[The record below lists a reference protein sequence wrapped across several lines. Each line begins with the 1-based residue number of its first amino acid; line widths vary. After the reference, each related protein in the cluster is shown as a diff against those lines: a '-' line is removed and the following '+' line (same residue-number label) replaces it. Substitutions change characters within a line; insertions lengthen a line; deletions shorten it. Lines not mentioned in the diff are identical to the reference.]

1 MNRNSVSRQI
11 CIVLLFLLLHPF
23 SGSAQEGAYLIDQIA
38 AVVGGNIVKDSDIE
52 SRCLELQLQGYTSS
66 RDMRC
71 EILESFL
78 EQKLLINQAAID
90 SVEVTEGEVTRELEQ
105 RVRMLMDRYGSQ
117 EALEAAAG
125 KSLLLLKNDWRETVR
140 NNLIEYAMQREI
152 LQDVKVSPS
161 EVRAYYNKIP
171 KDELPSSPETYV
183 VQQITMAPPYREE
196 AVAETRKKL
205 LELRRRIVNGE
216 SFKSLAVLYSEEEA
230 AVMTGG
236 ELGFMSK
243 ANLDPAFWDA
253 AAALREPG
261 DVSRV
266 VESKF
271 GYHIIQLIAKR
282 GEMLNC
288 RHILMKPKADAE
300 LVQGVLNRLDSLAN
314 FIRQDSTTFELAART
329 LSSDENTRTN
339 GGIMINPND
348 QSTHLELTTD
358 YFTPQEIRVLKT
370 MQIGEIS
377 SAFQTTDAMGNL
389 VFKIL
394 KLKGRF
400 PAQRATLE
408 DNYEMLQGMALEEKM
423 QNRLD
428 KWIDEKIDETY
439 ILIDP
444 RYRSC
449 ELTNP
454 KWYK

>member
-1 MNRNSVSRQI
+1 MKRHSFSWLA
-11 CIVLLFLLLHPF
+11 CIPAVLLLLCPLC
-23 SGSAQEGAYLIDQIA
+23 GTAQEGAYLVDQIA
-38 AVVGGNIVKDSDIE
+38 AVVGGTIVKDSDIE
-52 SRCLELQLQGYTSS
+52 SRYLELQLQGYTSN
-66 RDMRC
+66 RDMHC
-71 EILESFL
+71 EIFESFL

-90 SVEVTEGEVTRELEQ
+90 SVTVTEGEVTRELEQ
-105 RVRMLMDRYGSQ
+105 RVRMLLERYGSQ

-125 KSLLLLKNDWRETVR
+125 KSLLLLRNDWRETVR

-161 EVRAYYNKIP
+161 EVRAFFNKIP

-196 AVAETRKKL
+196 AIAETRQRL

-230 AVMTGG
+230 AVVTGG

-243 ANLDPAFWDA
+243 AQLDPAFWDA
-253 AAALREPG
+253 AIALREPG

-282 GEMLNC
+282 GEMMNC

-300 LVQGVLNRLDSLAN
+300 LVKGVINRLDSLAD
-314 FIRQDSTTFELAART
+314 FIRQDSTTFELAARAV
-329 LSSDENTRTN
+329 SSDENTRTN
-339 GGIMINPND
+339 GGIMINPQDN
-348 QSTHLELTTD
+348 STHMELTTD
-358 YFTPQEIRVLKT
+358 FFSPEEIRVLKT

-377 SAFQTTDAMGNL
+377 KAFQTTDRMGNL

-394 KLKGRF
+394 KLKSRT
-400 PAQRATLE
+400 PAQKATLE
-408 DNYEMLQGMALEEKM
+408 DNYEMIQNMAMEEKM
-423 QNRLD
+423 QARLD
-428 KWIDEKIDETY
+428 KWVDEKIDETY
-439 ILIDP
+439 IMIDP

-449 ELTNP
+449 ELSNP